1 MKATAHPA
9 LTRKELGSVKRL
21 FRLFQDRNGTIDPHE
36 MVTSMQTLKLN
47 EKNPVIYEL
56 FEEFDT
62 PENSRNRLDYDDFI
76 DLLNEKLMD
85 KDSEKAL
92 QRYYELFLGDSQGET
107 LTFENIKKVVE
118 DVGDDMT
125 DSQIRELLER
135 ATQNGK
141 DMTYEEF
148 RDIMTKN
155 VKQNL

>member
-1 MKATAHPA
+1 MKATKHPA

-118 DVGDDMT
+118 DVGDDMSDT
-125 DSQIRELLER
+125 QIRELLER
-135 ATQNGK
+135 ATKNGK

-148 RDIMTKN
+148 YAVMTK
-155 VKQNL
+155 KLPA

>member
-21 FRLFQDRNGTIDPHE
+21 FRLFQDRNSTIDPNE
-36 MVTSMQTLKLN
+36 MVVSMQTLKLN

-85 KDSEKAL
+85 KDSEKVL